1 MDPKDRI
8 GLIEKSKS
16 IHGNYR
22 AYGGSRE
29 LETLRGDYLKRQN
42 SLGFV
47 PDIYPVRAVSILE
60 VFTRGWVT
68 QVANH
73 SPTFAER
80 AIPAVQNFK
89 PDYSLLLS
97 ISGKSI
103 TFGDIVGFAVPV
115 NRLEQII
122 SIFSTLCGKDIVP
135 LLKTVVDRRE
145 TEIHG
150 KPARP
155 IIAHYDVT
163 AASISAL
170 FEIRHVICHEAP
182 SPRALDFTKLGEM
195 LDGAVDFAK
204 ALAEILVFELYGKVP
219 LTQADMN
226 QAAHAEYKIAED
238 KLMVVLDKLREQ
250 YKEHPRRLKLLNT
263 SQRVWERYI
272 RLQALFRHD
281 PVGGGT
287 IGPTLRA
294 SEMESLTD
302 ERRERLEGFVGNK
315 YL

>member
-1 MDPKDRI
+1 MNPKDRI

-16 IHGNYR
+16 IHGKNR
-22 AYGGSRE
+22 VYGGYE
-29 LETLRGDYLKRQN
+29 LETLCGDYLKQQKD
-42 SLGFV
+42 LDFV

-68 QVANH
+68 RVANH

-103 TFGDIVGFAVPV
+103 TFGDIVGFAISV
-115 NRLEQII
+115 NRLDQII

-135 LLKTVVDRRE
+135 LLKTAVDRRE

-150 KPARP
+150 KPEQP
-155 IIAHYDVT
+155 IIASYDAT

-170 FEIRHVICHEAP
+170 FEIRHAICHEAP
-182 SPRALDFTKLGEM
+182 SHRDLDFIKLGEM
-195 LDGAVDFAK
+195 LDSAVDFAK
-204 ALAEILVFELYGKVP
+204 ALTEILVLELYGRVP
-219 LTQADMN
+219 LTQAGMN
-226 QAAHAEYKIAED
+226 QAAYEEYKVAEE
-238 KLMVVLDKLREQ
+238 KLNAVLENLREQ

-287 IGPTLRA
+287 IGPLLHAR
-294 SEMESLTD
+294 EMESLTD
-302 ERRERLEGFVGNK
+302 ERRQRLEK
-315 YL
+315 YVDNEYL